1 MSVLRVQQLMNEA
14 GNGPVELTNGATF
27 GPESATLT
35 EEQLTINTTGIAT
48 VTTLTTSNINVVG
61 IMTGTFVGNG
71 VNITNP
77 PGTPIGKVI
86 GQHLIT

>member
-14 GNGPVELTNGATF
+14 GTGPVELTNGATF
-27 GPESATLT
+27 GLESATLT
-35 EEQLTINTTGIAT
+35 EEQLTISTTGIAT
-48 VTTLTTSNINVVG
+48 VTTLIANNINVVG

-71 VNITNP
+71 ANIINQ

-86 GQHLIT
+86 GKHLIT